1 MRLLS
6 SMAVATRLTLT
17 TALVLGLLLA
27 VLYTGYSALGSV
39 AAQAKQFE
47 SLVANA
53 QQSMLVMAVLALVL
67 GTVSTISQVR
77 SISLPLA
84 DAIHIAET
92 VAAGDLSHDFENTRG
107 GEFGRLLDAMGTMED
122 TLTDLVT
129 QIKESTEPLTASSGD
144 IVQSSSDLLQHT
156 QVQADA
162 LNTTASSMT
171 ELTSTVQENAQ
182 RAQSASALAVSAS
195 TIAQRGGEVVGE
207 VVQTMHAITD
217 SSRKVVDIIAVI
229 EGISFQTNI
238 LALNAAVEAARAGE
252 QGRGFAVVASEV
264 RSLAG
269 RSADAAKEIRQ
280 LISHSAQQVD
290 AGSQLVGRA
299 GATMQDIVTAVRQV
313 TDLLGDI
320 SAASAQ
326 QSQSVLQVSQS
337 VVHMQAETRHN
348 TEQVG
353 HTATAATAMS
363 ERVRKLQHA
372 VDQFKV

>member
-1 MRLLS
+1 MRFFN
-6 SMAVATRLTLT
+6 SMAVATRLSLT
-17 TALVLGLLLA
+17 SALVLGLLLA

-47 SLVANA
+47 TLAANA
-53 QQSMLVMAVLALVL
+53 QHTMLVMAMLALVL
-67 GTVSTISQVR
+67 GAWSTFSQVR
-77 SISLPLA
+77 SISLPLT

-92 VAAGDLSHDFENTRG
+92 VASGDLSHDFENTRG

-129 QIKESTEPLTASSGD
+129 QIKESTEPLTASSAD
-144 IVQSSSDLLQHT
+144 IVQSSTDLLQHT
-156 QVQADA
+156 QAQAEALDA
-162 LNTTASSMT
+162 TATSMT

-182 RAQSASALAVSAS
+182 RAQSASALAVNAS
-195 TIAQRGGEVVGE
+195 SIAQRGGEVVGE

-326 QSQSVLQVSQS
+326 QSQSVLHASQA
-337 VVHMQAETRHN
+337 VVHMRAETRHN

-363 ERVRKLQHA
+363 ERVQELQRA

>member
-1 MRLLS
+1 MQSLKSLS
-6 SMAVATRLTLT
+6 VGTRLSLT
-17 TALVLGLLLA
+17 TATVLALLLG
-27 VLYTGYSALGSV
+27 VLYTGYSALGAV
-39 AAQAKQFE
+39 ARQASQFQPQVNTAQ
-47 SLVANA
+47 N
-53 QQSMLVMAVLALVL
+53 SMLVMAVLAVVV
-67 GTVSTISQVR
+67 GVVSTINQVR

-92 VAAGDLSHDFENTRG
+92 VASGDLSHDFENSRG

-129 QIKESTEPLTASSGD
+129 QIKESTEPLTASSAD
-144 IVQSSSDLLQHT
+144 IAQSSADLLQHT
-156 QVQADA
+156 QVQANA
-162 LNTTASSMT
+162 LNATASSMS
-171 ELTSTVQENAQ
+171 ELTATVQENAQ
-182 RAQSASALAVSAS
+182 RAQSASTLAVSAS
-195 TIAQRGGEVVGE
+195 SIAQRGGEVVGE

-229 EGISFQTNI
+229 EGVSFQTNI

-269 RSADAAKEIRQ
+269 RSADAAKEIRG

-326 QSQSVLQVSQS
+326 QSQSVLQASQA

-348 TEQVG
+348 TKQVG
-353 HTATAATAMS
+353 HTASAATAMS
-363 ERVRKLQHA
+363 ERVRKLQSA

>member
-1 MRLLS
+1 MQFLKSLS
-6 SMAVATRLTLT
+6 VGTRLSLT
-17 TALVLGLLLA
+17 STIVLSLLLA
-27 VLYTGYSALGSV
+27 VLYTGYSTLSSV
-39 AAQAKQFE
+39 AAQAAQFRAAVD
-47 SLVANA
+47 SA
-53 QQSMLVMAVLALVL
+53 QTTMLVLAGLAVLV
-67 GTVSTISQVR
+67 GVVSTSNQVR

-92 VAAGDLSHDFENTRG
+92 VASGDLSHDFENTRG

-129 QIKESTEPLTASSGD
+129 QIKENTAPLTASSED
-144 IVQSSSDLLQHT
+144 IVQSSADLLQHT
-156 QVQADA
+156 RLQADA
-162 LNTTASSMT
+162 LSATASSMS

-182 RAQSASALAVSAS
+182 RAQSANALAVNAS
-195 TIAQRGGEVVGE
+195 GIAQRGGEVVGE
-207 VVQTMHAITD
+207 VVQTMHAIAD

-269 RSADAAKEIRQ
+269 RSAEAAKEIRQ
-280 LISHSAQQVD
+280 LISHSAQQVES
-290 AGSQLVGRA
+290 GSQLVGRA
-299 GATMQDIVTAVRQV
+299 GLTMQDIVAAVHQV
-313 TDLLGDI
+313 TDILSEI
-320 SAASAQ
+320 SAASMQ
-326 QSQSVLQVSQS
+326 QSQSVRQATESMVQ
-337 VVHMQAETRHN
+337 MQAETSHN
-348 TEQVG
+348 TQQVG

-363 ERVRKLQHA
+363 ERVRSLQNA